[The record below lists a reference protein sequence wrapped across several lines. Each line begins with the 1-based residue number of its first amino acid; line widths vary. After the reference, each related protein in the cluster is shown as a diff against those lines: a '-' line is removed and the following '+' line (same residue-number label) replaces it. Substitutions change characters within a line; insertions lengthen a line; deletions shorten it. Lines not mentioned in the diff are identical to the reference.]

1 MLENPEQ
8 LQEHWSPPRRAR
20 YIHHPAT
27 IHAGELGPTRSL
39 GPSPLPVPDSS
50 SPPSAA
56 PMTATHTTST
66 YPASRF
72 NPFKTSSD
80 KPSAPPT
87 PDNAYIP
94 YNGPVEPPATLRAPA
109 LPDSQARGDLK
120 IDVSRANTHSAA
132 GEWGVLDADMEWQ
145 PRYGAE
151 VINIASE
158 ALAQTRANQAALAA
172 PYADIIIRR
181 CPLHPLKAPTT
192 FLQARSIL
200 SPHPR
205 PSSSPRIRK
214 PVKSPKSPRSI
225 TNLRVITIASSS
237 SRKGAASVL
246 MSPRHLRPQAS
257 SSTMRE
263 QSYFSNP
270 ILEPILDNLWRPSPD
285 GSESPI
291 IDSTRK
297 QSSDGTRASTPDVL
311 CSPPRKLQHSGSAEW
326 SVAPRSRI
334 DNYAPRAR
342 VDSYQPAAYQS
353 AMTSRLRPS
362 IPAPYA
368 TVEAR
373 SFSLLPSPRKPSFDA
388 RDFLLATDVARNH
401 SFDTREPARS
411 FDTRNPAP
419 SSNAYEPSQY
429 GWNPASTRTSLPRSA
444 SASRAR
450 ARRCLGRTCMC
461 ASYGRGR
468 RRSWRAR
475 RVREWQALAPKETQ
489 PMHNR
494 AQAQHQ
500 ERALDFRHAQR
511 AAAIPDRRLA
521 KRTTCS
527 NVPPFDRAGLVFTPD
542 ICICMPMG
550 RRQGPRMI
558 WGVIRPSLASTSR
571 VTVSRHPSLFP
582 TFASPTPPP
591 LSISPKPKW
600 ELPQGRDKGLS
611 AEMWCNTLLLPRRR
625 LQLRSLTGKMGASLT
640 GSKPGSGM
648 GSTSKVSVS
657 KGSLA
662 AGSIGKST
670 PKSSFAAGTE
680 GDQYASYAAPLHS
693 NAPPSSYAYASASL
707 VGGYQQ
713 QQRPSSLHPP
723 NHSHPPQQHSHP
735 TNRIVSP
742 PGRSLARDDVALPR
756 SSNPSRMLVH
766 SRSLVDLVRPDR
778 EAIEIARRVDDED
791 ADEVAGVLHG
801 RQPSGGRLVEEH
813 RRQASGGNRR
823 EVDRAEAVAQPGA
836 GPSTLRADP
845 RPLHLKPPRPRSFAA
860 DDLSL
865 PSPVLPLAKGHSP
878 REPASQAAGASNRTG
893 SLLNKRARDL
903 SRSHSKS
910 LTKGGAAD
918 TKAKLKKP
926 GPTAEFD
933 FGLGS
938 VKLEGPSKTY
948 DSGASRKKK
957 PHRVQESIDFLG
969 RALLGNQAPVH
980 IQLEEPGKESG
991 SLRGQQSQPT
1001 SEGTYNRS
1009 SQGTGHSRPLAR
1021 A

>member
-1 MLENPEQ
+1 
-8 LQEHWSPPRRAR
+8 
-20 YIHHPAT
+20 
-27 IHAGELGPTRSL
+27 
-39 GPSPLPVPDSS
+39 
-50 SPPSAA
+50 
-56 PMTATHTTST
+56 MTATHTTST

-270 ILEPILDNLWRPSPD
+270 ILEPILDNF
-285 GSESPI
+285 
-291 IDSTRK
+291 TRK

-353 AMTSRLRPS
+353 ATTSRLRPS

-419 SSNAYEPSQY
+419 SSNAQYAYEPPEECEREPRPSTQVFGQDVY
-429 GWNPASTRTSLPRSA
+429 VRELWAGPPPILESAST
-444 SASRAR
+444 
-450 ARRCLGRTCMC
+450 
-461 ASYGRGR
+461 
-468 RRSWRAR
+468 
-475 RVREWQALAPKETQ
+475 
-489 PMHNR
+489 
-494 AQAQHQ
+494 QHQ

-571 VTVSRHPSLFP
+571 VTVSRQPSLFP

-801 RQPSGGRLVEEH
+801 RQPSGRLVEEH

-865 PSPVLPLAKGHSP
+865 PSPVLPLEKVHEEGTLLESQQAKGQ
-878 REPASQAAGASNRTG
+878 EQATGTG